1 MTETKEHI
9 PAYQRRKADRP
20 VEILQAAL
28 EEFHAHGYAGA
39 KPDRIAKR
47 AGVSRSTLYLY
58 FDNKDALFEAVA
70 EKAMGTFVDEIAEST
85 ISFTG
90 TTEELVR
97 QLLERFYDMIL
108 TTKNSAMMRILIAEG
123 PSRPELVRRY
133 HALVI
138 RKGHVALEKIVARG
152 IERGEVRKS
161 AATTVPQLLIAPA
174 LFFLIHK
181 MVFGDLE
188 ELEVESYL
196 TAHLDMLFNGIGVK
210 MRA

>member
-1 MTETKEHI
+1 MAETKENI

-20 VEILQAAL
+20 IEIVQAAL
-28 EEFHAHGYAGA
+28 EEFHAHGYASA
-39 KPDRIAKR
+39 KLDRIARR

-70 EKAMGTFVDEIAEST
+70 EEAMGTFVDQVAESAV
-85 ISFTG
+85 SFTG
-90 TTEELVR
+90 TTEELVL
-97 QLLERFYDMIL
+97 QLLERFYEMIL

-123 PSRPELVRRY
+123 PSRPELVQRY

-138 RKGHVALEKIVARG
+138 RRGHVALEKIIARG

-161 AATTVPQLLIAPA
+161 AATTVPQLLIAHA
-174 LFFLIHK
+174 LFFLIHR

-196 TAHLDMLFNGIGVK
+196 AAHLDMLFNGIGVQRK
-210 MRA
+210 T